1 MFVGN
6 LKKQLLINYSRVN
19 NIPTLKESDVRFRGL
34 TTVSINGCNTRITI
48 ESVGSNFTG
57 SGVIYYNRYK
67 IADYFRGFNIP
78 TYVGYFKT
86 KHELIRFLRESWNMP
101 LFEEEFEDAPI
112 TLKGVI
118 LTPLNSSMHFL
129 PGNSIVINHI

>member
-6 LKKQLLINYSRVN
+6 LKRQLLINYSRIN
-19 NIPTLKESDVRFRGL
+19 NIPTIKESDVKFRGL
-34 TTVSINGCNTRITI
+34 TTVNTNGCNTRVTI
-48 ESVGSNFTG
+48 ESVNNNFSG
-57 SGVIYYNRYK
+57 SGVIYYNRYN

-86 KHELIRFLRESWNMP
+86 KYELIRFLREAWNMP
-101 LFEEEFEDAPI
+101 LFEEEFEDDSI
-112 TLKGVI
+112 TTKGFI
-118 LTPLNSSMHFL
+118 LTPLNTSMHFL